1 MRKPGKNRENQYVS
15 YPFPPLTTAP
25 IATACSTRTRSFIS
39 SNLISLFLS
48 PAVLNLYQRAAS
60 RTCRLRAAGIQKMA
74 ELAEGDGGKEL
85 RVLSGAVYDA
95 GWGI

>member
-1 MRKPGKNRENQYVS
+1 MNLQIIRTLEKTNGRLSEIPAAPCLELHPPVPLPSHPESLHPGR
-15 YPFPPLTTAP
+15 
-25 IATACSTRTRSFIS
+25 
-39 SNLISLFLS
+39 
-48 PAVLNLYQRAAS
+48 AVS